1 MMRLVYALILLAF
14 IASCKESPTDSGNQ
28 KVENK
33 SQLKQVKDNQNS
45 KVPNKLSD
53 DTSEVDTLIAP
64 AAFTDK
70 GFDQAIKYELLLET
84 HICNPNYTDTVSDNS
99 VPCSA
104 KFFRFFEYNH
114 KRSLEDAFMLQVK
127 AGVNGYPYRRLLIFT
142 RERGKLVLVN
152 GITGYLVSNIK
163 RPNEIDDLVVGVID
177 DLGNSNFDRYDVL
190 LRYKDGK
197 YHVIEAVGDLQ
208 GEFTDEKLKEKAT
221 KMIKQRIEEK
231 DLIF

>member
-14 IASCKESPTDSGNQ
+14 ITSCKDSTSDVEDQ

-33 SQLKQVKDNQNS
+33 SQFKQAEDNQNS
-45 KVPNKLSD
+45 ENPIINGEDASQE
-53 DTSEVDTLIAP
+53 DTTIAP
-64 AAFTDK
+64 ASFTDK

-84 HICNPNYTDTVSDNS
+84 HICNPNYTDSVSDNS

-163 RPNEIDDLVVGVID
+163 RPNEIDDLVVGVVD

-197 YHVIEAVGDLQ
+197 YHVIEALGDLQ
-208 GEFTDEKLKEKAT
+208 GKFTDQKLKEKAT